1 MAPIPLDKQE
11 DYEALWFAR
20 SRSFGFGHSPH
31 PNGPLPDRWM
41 ILFTSM
47 GCAPCARLDKSAIE
61 EAATAAG
68 YTFFICDA
76 KINSYTP
83 VFCDVSRFPTFQL
96 MKPGNVIASLTSSD
110 TATVVDWIL
119 KHKVGTPT

>member
-11 DYEALWFAR
+11 DYEALWFG
-20 SRSFGFGHSPH
+20 SRSSH
-31 PNGPLPDRWM
+31 PNGPGPSQWM
-41 ILFTSM
+41 ILFTM
-47 GCAPCARLDKSAIE
+47 RNCAPCARLDKEAIE

-76 KINSYTP
+76 AKNRYTP

-96 MKPGNVIASLTSSD
+96 MEPGKVIASLTCSD
-110 TATVVDWIL
+110 TATVVQWI
-119 KHKVGTPT
+119 KDHSI